1 LGKIYVSLFRQNIL
15 LQCGRFNSCS
25 IPSRIFSGFLA
36 YFFVLYFYPSYTF
49 AFSIDNLDK
58 TSFSK
63 DEIAFIK
70 GNDKTNSIPFLDN
83 RFRIDANLD
92 EITMVFYRDN
102 GTKPVILI
110 RPDGSKIRVLDY
122 NKEKVSWY
130 EDSNFDMIKIEKPM
144 PGPWQAIGDIKAES
158 KIYIISQV
166 SIIAT
171 PLPKLIFKGETLKVT
186 GSLLNGD
193 NAIDVADFR
202 KLVTLDVNFLSENK
216 KEDDNFGADAVK
228 VASFKDN
235 GQLLDERLGDGIFT
249 GEFILDLAPGMW
261 KPTYL
266 VKLPL
271 ASRTLQ
277 QTSVKVL
284 PPPIEFEVTVSHLE
298 HVDHQLKIKLLS
310 DLVDIESIIIDGK
323 IIFPDRQIDRFSI
336 TEGKGSY
343 RHKTIEFTESGIY
356 KIEGN
361 VFGKTLEGRDF
372 RLKLSQ
378 YTFNV
383 DPKTLRE
390 NKLKTNSAYS
400 KDMKQLQG
408 ATDETRVLFQG
419 LTEEEQK
426 IKETF
431 LANRKKKEESH
442 PSNVIFMAILA
453 NTAIISFGVIL
464 YVLFRRKK
472 AKNL

>member
-1 LGKIYVSLFRQNIL
+1 
-15 LQCGRFNSCS
+15 
-25 IPSRIFSGFLA
+25 
-36 YFFVLYFYPSYTF
+36 
-49 AFSIDNLDK
+49 
-58 TSFSK
+58 
-63 DEIAFIK
+63 
-70 GNDKTNSIPFLDN
+70 
-83 RFRIDANLD
+83 
-92 EITMVFYRDN
+92 
-102 GTKPVILI
+102 
-110 RPDGSKIRVLDY
+110 
-122 NKEKVSWY
+122 
-130 EDSNFDMIKIEKPM
+130 
-144 PGPWQAIGDIKAES
+144 
-158 KIYIISQV
+158 
-166 SIIAT
+166 
-171 PLPKLIFKGETLKVT
+171 
-186 GSLLNGD
+186 
-193 NAIDVADFR
+193 
-202 KLVTLDVNFLSENK
+202 
-216 KEDDNFGADAVK
+216 
-228 VASFKDN
+228 
-235 GQLLDERLGDGIFT
+235 
-249 GEFILDLAPGMW
+249 
-261 KPTYL
+261 
-266 VKLPL
+266 LPL

-390 NKLKTNSAYS
+390 NKVKTNSAYS
-400 KDMKQLQG
+400 KDMKQLQD
-408 ATDETRVLFQG
+408 AINETRVLFQG

-426 IKETF
+426 IKETL

-472 AKNL
+472 VKNL